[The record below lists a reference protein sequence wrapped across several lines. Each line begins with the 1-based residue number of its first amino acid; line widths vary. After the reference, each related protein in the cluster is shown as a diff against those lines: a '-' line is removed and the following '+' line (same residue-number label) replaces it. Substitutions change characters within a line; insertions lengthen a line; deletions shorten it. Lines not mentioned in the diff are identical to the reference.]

1 MAKIFLTD
9 LASDISGYK
18 LAMVDARNPSSTALV
33 TSATSA
39 VATSGAKKIQ
49 LTDTAGGTAL
59 KWITKPL
66 TSAVTISAVA
76 AFMNTWAKESATT
89 TNAKLQWNIRLYH
102 GAESSTI
109 YGTVTDAAE
118 LTASIASY
126 RIASAALTS
135 KAFAAGDRL
144 VITGYVVNVGLM
156 AAGTIT
162 LDYDG
167 PTSGAD
173 GDTFVSVAEDFP
185 VKRQRGDAFPA
196 KGYSKGYY
204 QELINQLETLKS
216 GSMIAKEEPIQ
227 SLIDRFTV
235 ERDAL

>member
-1 MAKIFLTD
+1 MARIFLTD
-9 LASDISGYK
+9 LASDVSGYK
-18 LAMVDARNPSSTALV
+18 LAMVDARDPSSAALV

-49 LTDTAGGTAL
+49 LTATAGGTAL

-66 TSAVTISAVA
+66 TSAITLSAVA
-76 AFMNTWAKESATT
+76 AFVNTWAKESATT

-118 LTASIASY
+118 LSASIASY

-135 KAFAAGDRL
+135 KAFAVGDRL
-144 VITGYVVNVGLM
+144 VITGYVINVGLM

-162 LDYDG
+162 LDYAG
-167 PTSGAD
+167 PTAGAD
-173 GDTFVSVAEDFP
+173 GDTFFEVAEAFP
-185 VKRQRGDAFPA
+185 VKRQRGEVSPLLGF
-196 KGYSKGYY
+196 SKSFY
-204 QELINQLETLKS
+204 QELIDQLEMLKS
-216 GSMIAKEEPIQ
+216 GSIVAGEEPIQ
-227 SLIDRFTV
+227 SMIDRFTV
-235 ERDAL
+235 ERDLL